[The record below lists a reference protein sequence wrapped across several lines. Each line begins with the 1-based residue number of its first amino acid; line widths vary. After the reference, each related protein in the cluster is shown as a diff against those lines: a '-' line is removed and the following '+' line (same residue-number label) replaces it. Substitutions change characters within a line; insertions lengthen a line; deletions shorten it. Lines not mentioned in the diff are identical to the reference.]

1 MTSQKL
7 NLWTNGIG
15 WHIQK
20 EKKASANRE
29 PKISLLVQIGY
40 KHKQRYAQMT
50 PYKSFQIGQ
59 LDRS

>member
-7 NLWTNGIG
+7 NLWNYGIG

-20 EKKASANRE
+20 EQKASANRE

-40 KHKQRYAQMT
+40 KHKQRYVRMT
-50 PYKSFQIGQ
+50 PYKASK
-59 LDRS
+59 